1 MGGGG
6 SSSSAPSTETVQNTT
21 TPPAYQVGEQ
31 QALNQQAT
39 ALSAQPYPNYQGQL
53 IAGLTPQ
60 QQTGM
65 QQASDA
71 STVQNPYLQSGSNL
85 VNQGAGVTAAGQ
97 NLVNQGANM
106 TAMAPNYLNA
116 GAGLVGQGA
125 NLTNQ
130 AAGNQWNAQTAQ
142 QYMSPYAQAAL
153 APQIQQLQ
161 IQQGQNANNINAQ
174 ATMAGAFGGQQYGNE
189 QALNNL
195 YANQSLNQLEQTGM
209 NTAYN
214 TGLGQFNTANQ
225 NLLTAGNQLNAAG
238 GQMGSLGGTMG
249 NVGAETGT
257 LGTNLGTL
265 GTELGAAGGQM
276 GTLGQTA
283 SQTGIAG
290 ATANF
295 NAGTQQQ
302 ALNQQQLTEA
312 YQNFLNQ
319 AQWPEQ
325 MLNLQNSMLQAGNQY
340 TVPTQNLAPTSAT
353 AQNVGL
359 FSSLAGGI
367 GSLLGS
373 GGSGGSTT
381 SDIRLKKNIKRIGE
395 IKIGIPL
402 YEFDYI
408 WARPDAIKNIGVMAQ
423 DVLKVL
429 PEAVAIDKAGF
440 MSVNYDM
447 VH

>member
-1 MGGGG
+1 MGG
-6 SSSSAPSTETVQNTT
+6 SSPSAPTTQTVTQTT

-39 ALSAQPYPNYQGQL
+39 ALAAQPYPTYQGQL

-85 VNQGAGVTAAGQ
+85 VNQGAGITAAGQ
-97 NLVNQGANM
+97 GLVNQGAAI
-106 TAMAPNYLNA
+106 TGMAPSYLNA
-116 GAGLVGQGA
+116 GAGLVNQGA
-125 NLTNQ
+125 GLTQQ

-161 IQQGQNANNINAQ
+161 IQQGQNANRINSQ
-174 ATMAGAFGGQQYGNE
+174 ATMAGAFGGQQFGNE

-195 YANQSLNQLEQTGM
+195 YGDQALNQLEQTGM
-209 NTAYN
+209 NQAYN
-214 TGLGQFNTANQ
+214 TGLGQFNTSNQ
-225 NLLTAGNQLNAAG
+225 NLLQAGNQLNAAG
-238 GQMGSLGGTMG
+238 GQMGSLGGTLG
-249 NVGAETGT
+249 NIGGQTGQ

-265 GTELGAAGGQM
+265 GSELGAAGGQM
-276 GTLGQTA
+276 GTLGQQA

-325 MLNLQNSMLQAGNQY
+325 MMNMVNSMLQAGNQY
-340 TVPTQNLAPTSAT
+340 TVPTQNLAPTSST

-359 FSSLAGGI
+359 FSQLAGGV
-367 GSLLGS
+367 GSLLG
-373 GGSGGSTT
+373 GSNSGSTS
-381 SDIRLKKNIKRIGE
+381 SDIRLKKNIRKIGE

-402 YEFDYI
+402 YEFDYV
-408 WARPDAIKNIGVMAQ
+408 WAKSDEIKNIGVMAQ
-423 DVLKVL
+423 DVLEVM
-429 PEAVAIDKAGF
+429 PEAVVIDAAGF
-440 MSVNYDM
+440 MSVKYDM
-447 VH
+447 VRA